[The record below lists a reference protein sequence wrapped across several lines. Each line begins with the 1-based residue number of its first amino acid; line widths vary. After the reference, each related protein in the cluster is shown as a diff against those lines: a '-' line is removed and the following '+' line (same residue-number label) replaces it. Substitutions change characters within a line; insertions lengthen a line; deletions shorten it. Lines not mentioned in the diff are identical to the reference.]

1 MPSTMAGKIAFVTG
15 ATSGIGKAT
24 ALGLARMGATVV
36 LVARDRAR
44 GEATRKE
51 IVASS
56 GNTAVDLLLADL
68 SVQASIRELA
78 AAFKAKYD
86 RLDILINNAGG
97 VFPKRTLTVDGLEYT
112 FAFNHLAYFLLTDLL
127 LDRLKASAPARI
139 VNVTSRFSDGATV
152 NLADLQLE
160 QGYTGI
166 KAYSQSKLCNM
177 LFTYELARRLEGSGV
192 IVNCVHP
199 GVVRT
204 NFGMTTPL
212 FRIMGIFFRPF
223 MLRPEKAAERL
234 LYLAVSPA
242 VDGETGRYFADKQ
255 AIRSPRQTYS
265 QETARRLWEHS
276 ASLTGVAE

>member
-1 MPSTMAGKIAFVTG
+1 MPITMAGKIALVTG

-36 LVARDRAR
+36 LVARDRVK
-44 GEATRKE
+44 GEATRAE
-51 IVASS
+51 IMANSDNRS
-56 GNTAVDLLLADL
+56 VDLLVADL
-68 SVQASIRELA
+68 SSQASIRQLA
-78 AAFKAKYD
+78 AAFNAKYD
-86 RLDILINNAGG
+86 RLDLLINNAGG
-97 VFPKRTLTVDGLEYT
+97 VFPNRTLTADGLEYT

-139 VNVTSRFSDGATV
+139 VNVTSRFSNGATV
-152 NLADLQLE
+152 DLADLQLE
-160 QGYTGI
+160 RGYTGI

-177 LFTYELARRLEGSGV
+177 LFTYELARRLAGTGV
-192 IVNCVHP
+192 TVNCVHP

-234 LYLAVSPA
+234 LYVAVSPA
-242 VDGETGRYFADKQ
+242 AANETGRYFADKQ
-255 AIRSPRQTYS
+255 AIRSPQQTYD
-265 QETARRLWEHS
+265 QAVARQLWEHS
-276 ASLTGVAE
+276 ARLTGVAE

>member
-152 NLADLQLE
+152 NLADLQLA